1 MTLRILNG
9 IGPDGAF
16 TVTSSPGTWLMTAMP
31 TGDSIE
37 IRPEDLPRS
46 FTATRPAPKRQK
58 QREATLAELRE
69 SWLAPL
75 ETRYLTDLLATCD
88 GNVRAAAE
96 RAGVNTVTMY
106 RLLKKR
112 GLTLKRRVQAEP

>member
-1 MTLRILNG
+1 MARRR
-9 IGPDGAF
+9 PMSA
-16 TVTSSPGTWLMTAMP
+16 SS
-31 TGDSIE
+31 
-37 IRPEDLPRS
+37 
-46 FTATRPAPKRQK
+46 
-58 QREATLAELRE
+58 RE